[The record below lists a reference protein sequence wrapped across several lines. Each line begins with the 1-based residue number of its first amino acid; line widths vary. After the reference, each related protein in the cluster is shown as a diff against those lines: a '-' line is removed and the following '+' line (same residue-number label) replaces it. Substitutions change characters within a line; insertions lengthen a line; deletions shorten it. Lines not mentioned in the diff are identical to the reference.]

1 MAAGE
6 EPARSVPDAAQL
18 FPVNGVDTVLRDGA
32 GTQYDAAGWSSE
44 DIRPVPWTHF
54 LEMAALRSVGAVSPA
69 EERLAEW
76 RAGSLAADALQNGR
90 VQDGVSF
97 QTHKQ
102 QVLNGM
108 RWERVLAAEIGVGLK
123 LSLWKSQARARRL
136 QTDWSV
142 RNAILS
148 LDFERSVAQVDVLR
162 RDEANEVHAA
172 RRTEPARGRRNV
184 VPEGRETHTGRQGE
198 EKASRGGKESSEAID
213 RERSFYHRK
222 RSVETDKILIYV
234 REMARTEEGNALI
247 VGKKLLGL
255 MRRQRVSPTTIF
267 FNALLGACTGKSV
280 AKGVGFDGSRG
291 RSYLSTCAPPARG
304 AAFTVRR
311 RASTG
316 AARAQTAAG
325 RDAHERWGD
334 CTEVLRLME

>member
-1 MAAGE
+1 MIILAVACSPSRSASCFAFCTLAVHPGRESTPAPLRIPAQKAHRHISKPCAWIGRRVPHDAFPLLSLRRGWQGMGMLRCSMAAGE

-136 QTDWSV
+136 QK
-142 RNAILS
+142 
-148 LDFERSVAQVDVLR
+148 E
-162 RDEANEVHAA
+162 
-172 RRTEPARGRRNV
+172 
-184 VPEGRETHTGRQGE
+184 
-198 EKASRGGKESSEAID
+198 SRGGAHTQRCTAPRRSSPHSD
-213 RERSFYHRK
+213 
-222 RSVETDKILIYV
+222 
-234 REMARTEEGNALI
+234 ARH
-247 VGKKLLGL
+247 
-255 MRRQRVSPTTIF
+255 TT
-267 FNALLGACTGKSV
+267 
-280 AKGVGFDGSRG
+280 
-291 RSYLSTCAPPARG
+291 
-304 AAFTVRR
+304 
-311 RASTG
+311 
-316 AARAQTAAG
+316 
-325 RDAHERWGD
+325 
-334 CTEVLRLME
+334 